1 MKPKVYIET
10 SVPSYLA
17 ARRSQDVRVLA
28 NEETTTE
35 WWESRRPHFACSFR
49 NLCWQKPRWV
59 ARPQLERDLRFL
71 KALPGWM
78 RRMVLV
84 HPGIL
89 KSIYGLLCFA
99 PFFYASAIAHSALRD
114 QPWRRR
120 PRPNENCP
128 LRIRCASSMP
138 AIVIA
143 AFANDLNPAID
154 AQRRL
159 IARDGAIEIMSLGF
173 DRDVS
178 FVDAPRGAN
187 AG

>member
-1 MKPKVYIET
+1 
-10 SVPSYLA
+10 
-17 ARRSQDVRVLA
+17 
-28 NEETTTE
+28 
-35 WWESRRPHFACSFR
+35 
-49 NLCWQKPRWV
+49 
-59 ARPQLERDLRFL
+59 
-71 KALPGWM
+71 
-78 RRMVLV
+78 
-84 HPGIL
+84 
-89 KSIYGLLCFA
+89 
-99 PFFYASAIAHSALRD
+99 
-114 QPWRRR
+114 
-120 PRPNENCP
+120 
-128 LRIRCASSMP
+128 MP